1 MLIFKNMF
9 LFKKN
14 AKTTDLVPAV
24 PVFVHQLGEG
34 GETTGLSL
42 LWTPLLISLNMLLF
56 CGTFRLV
63 CFKIVKRSTCLL

>member
-1 MLIFKNMF
+1 MS

-24 PVFVHQLGEG
+24 PVLYISDG

-42 LWTPLLISLNMLLF
+42 LWTQLLTSLNMLLF
-56 CGTFRLV
+56 CGSFRFV
-63 CFKIVKRSTCLL
+63 YFKTN